1 MLTGMPQTCSEA
13 WGRPYSDGQLVE
25 QRRFPLRAEPLDSEE
40 EAETNWPRGALLGRG
55 GGIAPPR
62 GQVRGRG
69 GRLPDPAAQG
79 DSQST
84 CLLKTCLLLQLRVKF
99 HNFRVYFS

>member
-13 WGRPYSDGQLVE
+13 GGRPYSDGQLVE
-25 QRRFPLRAEPLDSEE
+25 QRRFPVRAEPLDSEE

-69 GRLPDPAAQG
+69 EAARSSG
-79 DSQST
+79 PRGLSVHMFAENVSPSAAESQVS
-84 CLLKTCLLLQLRVKF
+84 
-99 HNFRVYFS
+99 